1 MIPPPIAT
9 FLRVGATLGFSDQT
23 CNDAFKFVGKEPL
36 KQSSVGIILIDPRQ
50 ITFPITIIV
59 RQKLISGGLTGF

>member
-1 MIPPPIAT
+1 MIPPPIAIL
-9 FLRVGATLGFSDQT
+9 LRVGATLEISDQT